1 MKTVHNI
8 VSLILFLGGKM
19 CFTFACTELL
29 IKVIYTILIFE
40 NHDKIMFS
48 QLDDIESFGV

>member
-1 MKTVHNI
+1 
-8 VSLILFLGGKM
+8 M